1 MKRAEKEKSSGTR
14 LKLLMA
20 AIELFGRKG
29 YDGTSIREIADKAKA
44 NIAGIAYHFGGKDE
58 LYRACIHHILETI
71 RSGLAAQMSRPAD
84 EQLPPSEAREALKD
98 VLFAM
103 TRFILATPHVAS
115 FVRIVVRE
123 QMDPTASF
131 DILYGQFMEPMHRRL
146 CRLWSLAT
154 GDDSDS
160 EATKIAVFGLLGQVL
175 VFRIARAGALRRM
188 GWRDIGEQE
197 LAILKDRIGINVDRL
212 TQGEGR

>member
-1 MKRAEKEKSSGTR
+1 MKRDSGREPPGTR
-14 LKLLMA
+14 EKLLTA

-29 YDGTSIREIADKAKA
+29 YDGTSIREIADKAQA

-71 RSGLAAQMSRPAD
+71 RSGLARQMSSPAD
-84 EQLPPSEAREALKD
+84 EQLSASEAREALKD
-98 VLFAM
+98 ALFAM
-103 TRFILATPHVAS
+103 TRFILATPNVAS
-115 FVRIVVRE
+115 FVRIIVRE

-154 GDDSDS
+154 GDDA
-160 EATKIAVFGLLGQVL
+160 EAEAAKIAVFGLLGQVL

-188 GWRDIGEQE
+188 GWRDIGERE
-197 LAILKDRIGINVDRL
+197 LAIFKDRIGISVDRL
-212 TQGEGR
+212 TQEERR